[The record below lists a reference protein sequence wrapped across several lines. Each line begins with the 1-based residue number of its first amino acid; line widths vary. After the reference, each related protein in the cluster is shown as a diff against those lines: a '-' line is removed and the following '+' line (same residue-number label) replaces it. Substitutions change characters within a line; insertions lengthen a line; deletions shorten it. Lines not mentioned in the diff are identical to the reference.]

1 MMCNSRYEIRIWV
14 FRKFSNQKG
23 NYKILGWN
31 KNIITQIYVFGN
43 QYYHCIFDIYVL
55 DCHCH
60 FMPIEKHNSRALI
73 GINEFSKSL
82 SEEVKEHWKT

>member
-1 MMCNSRYEIRIWV
+1 MKLGFESFEKYQIKRVITKL
-14 FRKFSNQKG
+14 F
-23 NYKILGWN
+23 GWN
-31 KNIITQIYVFGN
+31 KNIITQKYVFWN
-43 QYYHCIFDIYVL
+43 QYYHRIFDIYVL

>member
-1 MMCNSRYEIRIWV
+1 MFLS
-14 FRKFSNQKG
+14 
-23 NYKILGWN
+23 
-31 KNIITQIYVFGN
+31 
-43 QYYHCIFDIYVL
+43 QYYYRIFDIYVL

-82 SEEVKEHWKT
+82 SEEVKEH